1 MYLLGF
7 FDTVP
12 KIFDTMVA
20 YHLLNEEDE
29 KGLKYLAHT
38 ILGVPKDKI
47 KKYDDVTSDTEEFYV
62 YGMNDAIWTYELFQ
76 RFSPEIETQGL
87 HHLMYDV
94 EMPFQYALVE
104 LAINGIKADPD
115 EAQRMKHE
123 VQHLYYKIEN
133 ELLEMFGGEYIVSI
147 TPRSRVVSCEPSI
160 NFNSSKQVI
169 PLLEGLG
176 FEIYEKAKKGGQSW
190 GKVAKKRLA
199 GQHPAID
206 LLIKLGK
213 VEKLLNGFLIPFRR
227 FIDEDGRIR
236 CSFHNT
242 VAVTGR
248 LSCSSPNIEQLP
260 KNNDIANIRNLFISD
275 SNTTFI
281 VADYSQQEIRILGE
295 ESQDSNIKKDFRNG
309 VDPHTAVSEAMGISR
324 SDAKIVNFGIPYGK
338 EAFGFSKD
346 WGCSIEEA
354 EVTINKYFAKYPSVR
369 SRIERCRQKI
379 AKDGYVINMSGRRR
393 RFPGFKNKNKWGKA
407 RCYRQGF
414 NFLIQSAGADMIKIA
429 AYRVI
434 QNKILKLVN
443 LVHDELVLE
452 CPKYYLEEGIAFVR
466 ECMINA
472 AHMSIP
478 LEVDI
483 SSGVRYGEAKK

>member
-1 MYLLGF
+1 M
-7 FDTVP
+7 P
-12 KIFDTMVA
+12 KIFDTLTA
-20 YHLLNEEDE
+20 YHLLNENDD

-47 KKYDDVTSDTEEFYV
+47 KKYDEVTPGTEEFFV
-62 YGMNDAIWTYELFQ
+62 YGMNDAIWTYQLFQ

-87 HHLMYDV
+87 HHLMYDI

-104 LAINGIKADPD
+104 LAINGIKADPE
-115 EAQRMKHE
+115 EAQRMKYE

-133 ELLEMFGGEYIVSI
+133 ELLEMFGGKYEVGI
-147 TPRSRVVSCEPSI
+147 TKRSRQVWVEPSI

-169 PLLEGLG
+169 PLLEALG
-176 FEIYEKAKKGGQSW
+176 FEIFEKSKKGGQSW
-190 GKVAKKRLA
+190 AKAAKKRLA

-213 VEKLLNGFLIPFRR
+213 VEKLLNGFLTPFKE

-248 LSCSSPNIEQLP
+248 LSCSGPNIEQLP
-260 KNNDIANIRNLFISD
+260 KNNDICNIRSLFISAND
-275 SNTTFI
+275 NIFI
-281 VADYSQQEIRILGE
+281 VADYKGQELRILGE
-295 ESQDSNIKKDFRNG
+295 ESQDSNLKKAFRDG
-309 VDPHTAVSEAMGISR
+309 VDLHTAVAEAMGISR
-324 SDAKIVNFGIPYGK
+324 DEAKTVNFGIPYGK

-346 WGCSIEEA
+346 WGVSIEEA
-354 EVTINKYFAKYPSVR
+354 EITINKYFAKYPSVR
-369 SRIERCRQKI
+369 SRIERCRQQI
-379 AKDGYVINMSGRRR
+379 SRNGYVTNMSGRRR
-393 RFPGFKNKNKWGKA
+393 RFPDFKKKNKWGKA

-414 NFLIQSAGADMIKIA
+414 NFLIQSFAADMIKIA
-429 AYRVI
+429 AFRVI

-472 AHMSIP
+472 VHMSIA

-483 SSGVRYGEAKK
+483 TYGERYGECKK